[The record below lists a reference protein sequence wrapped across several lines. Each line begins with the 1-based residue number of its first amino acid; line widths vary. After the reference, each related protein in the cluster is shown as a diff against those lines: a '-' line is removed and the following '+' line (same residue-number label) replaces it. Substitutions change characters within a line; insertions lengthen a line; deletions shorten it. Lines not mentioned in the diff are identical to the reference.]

1 MIVVTLTTTPANF
14 IFVHKTINTLLSQ
27 TVVPDRIVVNVPT
40 SYIRQDMNSDY
51 FDVTISPKHNFPEQL
66 ELNFC
71 TDFGSATKFLGLLQ
85 SPNKIGDNDIIIV
98 LDDDTSYPDKLVE
111 THVRY
116 HSNCSDTA
124 FSVCSANISET
135 NIVNCNWV
143 DSSAC
148 DIVEGWGSYS
158 IRGHMLDKDMF
169 SVLHYP
175 KSILRSDDIFI
186 SNYLSKYKKRVIQT
200 DDVYHGFDPNTNTFT
215 SIVPF
220 PHGHAPH
227 QMHISKELA
236 GGSSGDG
243 NEIKYCKALS
253 FLIKKNLCKF
263 PLDEKVKKSILLRD
277 LYYENL
283 SHFLD
288 GESEFVDKIMEAT
301 PDISVFDMIYKV
313 EEERVKILKLEKIYE
328 KLLNRRLDP
337 SGYHYFSSLA
347 SQGKYREIE
356 KEIKAFPE
364 FKSNS
369 RYSKCGK
376 RVAFIFPHVVN
387 LEGHGCQVRAMEYI
401 SYLTENGFHVD
412 VYSQQGISGHTWSE
426 TAEKRLHEMGVNKI
440 NLYDVSSLLDD
451 YDFAKEMWAKDAVQ
465 KINDE
470 EPYDYYVINYSN
482 TWPQRFYNQ
491 LPKGCLIVE
500 LHDDVNLNSALQGA
514 NIRSDDLSYYRSL
527 YSQMVREKD
536 LKPFDICVSIS
547 QIEMEAFNG
556 HNLVNIKHLPA
567 ISERKNDYSGTP
579 FFMGSSNMFNK
590 HGMGL
595 IYDKVDFDL
604 DLIGSVCVG
613 DFPNNKFINKT
624 GIVDDLTDIFAN
636 APFSICPLVLGTGS
650 KIKIAESLYS
660 GIPVV
665 SMIDSGLSSSII
677 DGVNGFLCSSLEEFM
692 SRCRQLNKDRKLCSK
707 LGANAIYHAK
717 KELASSIGLD
727 LVFNGYFDG

>member
-14 IFVHKTINTLLSQ
+14 VFVHKTINTLLSQ

-51 FDVTISPKHNFPEQL
+51 FDVTISPKCNFPEQL

-85 SPNKIGDNDIIIV
+85 SPNKIGDKDIVIV
-98 LDDDTSYPDKLVE
+98 LDDDISYPDKLVE

-116 HSNCSDTA
+116 HSNCSDTV
-124 FSVCSANISET
+124 FSVCASNMSER

-158 IRGHMLDKDMF
+158 IRGHMLDRDMF

-175 KSILRSDDIFI
+175 KSTLRSDDIFI

-200 DDVYHGFDPNTNTFT
+200 DDVYHGFDENTNTFT

-227 QMHISKELA
+227 QMHLSKELTR
-236 GGSSGDG
+236 GSSGDG

-263 PLDEKVKKSILLRD
+263 TLDDKVKKSILLRD

-288 GESEFVDKIMEAT
+288 GESEFVNKIIEAT
-301 PDISVFDMIYKV
+301 SDISVFDMMYKI
-313 EEERVKILKLEKIYE
+313 EEERVKTLKLEKIYK
-328 KLLNRRLDP
+328 KLLNRRLDA
-337 SGYHYFSSLA
+337 SGYHHFSSLA

-356 KEIKAFPE
+356 KEIKASPE

-412 VYSQQGISGHTWSE
+412 VYSQQGIIGHTWSE
-426 TAEKRLHEMGVNKI
+426 SAEKRLYEMGIKKI
-440 NLYDVSSLLDD
+440 NLYDVSYIDH
-451 YDFAKEMWAKDAVQ
+451 YHKRMWAEDVVQ
-465 KINDE
+465 KINNE
-470 EPYDYYVINYSN
+470 EPYDYYVVNYSN
-482 TWPQRFYNQ
+482 SWPQEFYSQ
-491 LPKGCLIVE
+491 LPKGYLVVE
-500 LHDDVNLNSALQGA
+500 LHDNVSLNSVLQGA
-514 NIRSDDLSYYRSL
+514 NVESDDLSYYRCL
-527 YSQMVREKD
+527 YSQMAHEKD
-536 LKPFDICVSIS
+536 LKPFDLCVSLS
-547 QIEMEAFNG
+547 KIEMEAFNSD
-556 HNLVNIKHLPA
+556 NLVNIKYIPP
-567 ISERKNDYSGTP
+567 INERKNDYSGTP
-579 FFMGSSNMFNK
+579 FFIGSSNMFNK
-590 HGMGL
+590 HGMDL

-604 DLIGSVCVG
+604 DLIGGVCNE
-613 DFPNNKFINKT
+613 DFPSNEFINKV
-624 GIVDDLTDIFAN
+624 GVINDLTETLMK

-650 KIKIAESLYS
+650 KIKITESLYA

-665 SMIDSGLSSSII
+665 SMIDSGLSSQII
-677 DGVNGFLCSSLEEFM
+677 DGVNGFLCSNLEEFI
-692 SRCRQLNKDRKLCSK
+692 SRCRQLNKDRELCSR
-707 LGANAIYHAK
+707 LGASAIHHAK
-717 KELASSIGLD
+717 KESASSIGLD
-727 LVFNGYFDG
+727 FVFNGYYDG